1 MDMCREMTE
10 SPGKPEMPGGKPG
23 EGYGDFMEELSAP
36 MRLLASRE
44 ALLLWYEENKRDL
57 PWRRDRDAYRIWISE
72 IMLQQTRAAAVIPY
86 YFRFMEHFPSVLA
99 LASKDEEE
107 LLKCWEGLGYY
118 SRARNL
124 KKTAVI
130 LAERYGGKLPASYRE
145 LLALPGIGSYTA
157 GAIASIA
164 YDIPAPAV
172 DGNVLRVLSRVTGSR
187 EDILKA
193 STKKKMEELASVLLI
208 KGEAG
213 TVNQALIETGAVVC
227 IPNGQPICAEC
238 PFFSVCAAREKGLIG
253 QIPVKAPKKK
263 RKIEE
268 KTVLLLRYKDKIAIR
283 KRSGDGLL
291 ASLYEFVSLS
301 GKLTKEEAGEA
312 IGTDA
317 AAVEAGEAK
326 HIFSH
331 VEWHMCGYLIELSRL
346 PGRLPEDVFFAEWE
360 ELKDRYPI
368 PNAFSVYRKF
378 LEERF
383 G

>member
-1 MDMCREMTE
+1 MDTYRETE
-10 SPGKPEMPGGKPG
+10 EAPGMQEPPG
-23 EGYGDFMEELSAP
+23 SAP
-36 MRLLASRE
+36 EAEWEGSPEGTFAPERLLASRE

-57 PWRRDRDAYRIWISE
+57 PWRKTRDAYRIWISE

-124 KKTAVI
+124 KRTAVI
-130 LAERYGGKLPASYRE
+130 LAEHYGGKLPASYRE

-164 YDIPAPAV
+164 YDLPVPAV

-187 EDILKA
+187 DDILKA
-193 STKKKMEELASVLLI
+193 STKKKMEDLASVLLI

-283 KRSGDGLL
+283 KRKEDGLL
-291 ASLYEFVSLS
+291 ASLYEFVCLP
-301 GKLTKEEAGEA
+301 GRLTKEMAEEMAGM
-312 IGTDA
+312 DA
-317 AAVEAGEAK
+317 AVIDAGEAK

-331 VEWHMCGYLIELSRL
+331 VEWHMCGYLIELSEIPGKL
-346 PGRLPEDVFFAEWE
+346 PKDVFFAEWD
-360 ELKDRYPI
+360 ELKNRYPI
-368 PNAFSVYRKF
+368 PNAFSAYRKF
-378 LEERF
+378 LEERYR
-383 G
+383 